1 MIKTRVNRLR
11 GVEGRNSSDQIAIC
25 AIKLHF
31 VHFIHSQWKSK
42 RMLATPCDTC
52 VITTWRLGLG
62 APLAARKYIDL
73 ARAKSESPVNKF
85 II

>member
-31 VHFIHSQWKSK
+31 VHFIHSQSK
-42 RMLATPCDTC
+42 VQTNAGYTM
-52 VITTWRLGLG
+52 RLGLG
-62 APLAARKYIDL
+62 APLVAHKYIDL

>member
-25 AIKLHF
+25 AF
-31 VHFIHSQWKSK
+31 YSFSVEVQTNAGYT
-42 RMLATPCDTC
+42 M
-52 VITTWRLGLG
+52 RLGLG
-62 APLAARKYIDL
+62 APLVARKYIDL